1 MYMTNLNSEETKE
14 YNRKKEQYSSNVQE
28 SVYQQEQTND
38 IYAVNYVLWFV
49 YYAFLI
55 YYTYFAYNAFRYS
68 NQYYKKLT
76 MIILLFAYPF
86 IIYPIQYGVYN
97 FVMYIVRMVYT
108 NIYNTNDW

>member
-1 MYMTNLNSEETKE
+1 MTNLTPDETKE
-14 YNRKKEQYSSNVQE
+14 YIMKKEQYSGNVQK

-86 IIYPIQYGVYN
+86 IIYPIQYGVYTI
-97 FVMYIVRMVYT
+97 VMYLVRMIYT
-108 NIYNTNDW
+108 NTYNNNGW